1 MAKVN
6 NYIFIMTADG
16 REATG
21 GSGKLEEIT
30 KLKIISEARRLY
42 GIWRADCDNLPCSK
56 CRFDAEG
63 GKDCFLQY
71 LDELEGKLNE
81 GKI

>member
-16 REATG
+16 KEAQG
-21 GSGKLEEIT
+21 GSGKLAEIT

-42 GIWRADCDNLPCSK
+42 NIWGADCDSTTCSK
-56 CRFDAEG
+56 CRFDPDSDKE
-63 GKDCFLQY
+63 CFLQY